1 MKLSLRTKLM
11 AVLVLAPALLL
22 LAAIAAIWALDYKQR
37 VAEQGAMFRS
47 EAIQVSRSL
56 RLIVERSIG
65 SLNDFISLGDVAGLL
80 ATVEDL
86 PANASVLSCDPDM
99 RQWLASQQSFATV
112 RSDAHCVFGNF
123 AGMLDDLVHT
133 AK

>member
-22 LAAIAAIWALDYKQR
+22 LAAIGAIWTLDYKQR

-47 EAIQVSRSL
+47 EAVQVSRSL

-80 ATVEDL
+80 VTEEGRAADPVAD
-86 PANASVLSCDPDM
+86 NARGS
-99 RQWLASQQSFATV
+99 
-112 RSDAHCVFGNF
+112 N
-123 AGMLDDLVHT
+123 
-133 AK
+133 